1 VRASAA
7 VIFASAW
14 IGCAAQAIAEP
25 VDLEL
30 VIAVDASASM
40 EAREQHLQR
49 SGYVAAFRSAAVIA
63 AVRSGRYG
71 RIAVAFVEWAGAD
84 YQRLIVPWTVI
95 DGSESAEKFAQSLLL
110 SPSGKGFGTSIAQA
124 LRFSQMLL
132 RDNGLEGTRLAIDV
146 SGDGIN
152 NVNPRLPPARA
163 ETLADGITINGLPIM
178 IRAGSS
184 TGLSNIPDLDRYYR
198 DCVIGGPNAF
208 MIVVTRRAELASAIE
223 RKLLSEILSE
233 QPTGIVPIGN
243 PRLINCEK

>member
-1 VRASAA
+1 VRVSAA
-7 VIFASAW
+7 VLFASAW
-14 IGCAAQAIAEP
+14 LSAAQAIAEP

-49 SGYVAAFRSAAVIA
+49 SGYVAAFRSPAVIA

-71 RIAVAFVEWAGAD
+71 RIGVAFVEWAGAD
-84 YQRLIVPWTVI
+84 YQQLIVPWTVI
-95 DGSESAEKFAQSLLL
+95 DGSESAEEFAQSLLL

-124 LRFSQMLL
+124 LRFSQKLL

-146 SGDGIN
+146 SGDGPN
-152 NVNPRLPPARA
+152 NVDPPLPLARA
-163 ETLADGITINGLPIM
+163 ETLADGVTINGLPIM

-184 TGLSNIPDLDRYYR
+184 TGLSNVPDLDRYYR

-223 RKLLSEILSE
+223 RKLLSEILSNR
-233 QPTGIVPIGN
+233 PAGIVPIGN
-243 PRLINCEK
+243 PQLSDCEK